1 MPGRNVLLV
10 VKAAI
15 WCRLHGVSE
24 LCLGLLGTSPFEDAG
39 AEFFENL
46 EGIVNSGAGEG
57 VRLVRPFAAYNKV
70 DVMRL
75 GEGLPLGL
83 TFSCIAPADGLHCG
97 RCNKCAERIEAFRV
111 GGLDDPTEY
120 APSGERGPHFMLCAR
135 GEEIVEDRG

>member
-15 WCRLHGVSE
+15 WCQLHGVGE

-39 AEFFENL
+39 EDFFANL
-46 EGIVNSGAGEG
+46 QAIVNSGTGEG
-57 VRLVRPFAAYNKV
+57 VRLARPFAAYNKV

-83 TFSCIAPADGLHCG
+83 TFSCIAPVEGLHCG
-97 RCNKCAERIEAFRV
+97 RCNKCGERIAAFRAV
-111 GGLDDPTEY
+111 GMVDPTEY
-120 APSGERGPHFMLCAR
+120 AG
-135 GEEIVEDRG
+135 V